1 MNKKDL
7 RKFLENGQSEEISKE
22 FGKEALEPLAEILV
36 KEKSGDLQKNIIL
49 TYGAIAERC
58 GGLSRKEVDPLID
71 SIKNGKISMKYQN
84 VLVET
89 IQKIGDIAVTQL
101 IQGIVEK
108 KTSDPSRTMVLTT
121 LQQINEHFIM
131 ESLLAEKITSPGAAF
146 VYELTLRIASPIFAG
161 LSQTVYDKNLDYSLD
176 FSTIKNVI
184 TAGLN
189 SSDLE
194 EKNRTFTVCMKY
206 PLVARELTPIM
217 SNLLTSSLP
226 ENVQLNILTT
236 MGSIGST
243 DAVNAISKKITTETP
258 KNVRL
263 AAIQALGEV
272 KADSRSAVSLLV
284 KETLYDT
291 DDDIRYKTINALGQI
306 GAPAAQILVGM
317 LEKEESVEQI
327 EIALKRIG
335 EPAVPYLIAGMSN
348 KKTKKQAINIA
359 KLILTPKYGFAGTVT
374 KLSEFLAEKDK
385 DIQEEV
391 INTILEMGD
400 PGLEAIIQALNHPNQ
415 IVRGNSKI
423 ILDKFG
429 MMNIQLY
436 IENLIQNTQTLVQG
450 VELLALLAIY
460 QQDDD
465 LKNFVYDKFEVLL
478 QKPEYD
484 MHVRRAVLENVLSTA
499 STDNN
504 ADVRFGFGQVGYY
517 LGEPVVPYLLPLLN
531 DKEDDIVEVTLN
543 SLGLIRSTATITLPE
558 IVQKI
563 HAKNAN
569 VRLAAIKALGNLG
582 LNESIPYLIEALDD
596 TERDGAY
603 AASVAIQVIGE
614 I

>member
-1 MNKKDL
+1 MECTIVMNKKDL

-108 KTSDPSRTMVLTT
+108 KTSDPSRTMVLNT

-236 MGSIGST
+236 MGSI
-243 DAVNAISKKITTETP
+243 
-258 KNVRL
+258 
-263 AAIQALGEV
+263 
-272 KADSRSAVSLLV
+272 
-284 KETLYDT
+284 
-291 DDDIRYKTINALGQI
+291 
-306 GAPAAQILVGM
+306 
-317 LEKEESVEQI
+317 
-327 EIALKRIG
+327 
-335 EPAVPYLIAGMSN
+335 
-348 KKTKKQAINIA
+348 
-359 KLILTPKYGFAGTVT
+359 
-374 KLSEFLAEKDK
+374 
-385 DIQEEV
+385 
-391 INTILEMGD
+391 
-400 PGLEAIIQALNHPNQ
+400 
-415 IVRGNSKI
+415 
-423 ILDKFG
+423 
-429 MMNIQLY
+429 
-436 IENLIQNTQTLVQG
+436 
-450 VELLALLAIY
+450 
-460 QQDDD
+460 
-465 LKNFVYDKFEVLL
+465 
-478 QKPEYD
+478 
-484 MHVRRAVLENVLSTA
+484 
-499 STDNN
+499 
-504 ADVRFGFGQVGYY
+504 
-517 LGEPVVPYLLPLLN
+517 
-531 DKEDDIVEVTLN
+531 
-543 SLGLIRSTATITLPE
+543 
-558 IVQKI
+558 
-563 HAKNAN
+563 
-569 VRLAAIKALGNLG
+569 
-582 LNESIPYLIEALDD
+582 
-596 TERDGAY
+596 
-603 AASVAIQVIGE
+603 
-614 I
+614 